1 MWTKASSAI
10 SGDIIIRFGDYSNV
24 CSSSPREQKWIEK
37 YKLDMD
43 GLDEIVLLWDTIR
56 TIEFENEQT

>member
-1 MWTKASSAI
+1 MWSKTSSGT

-43 GLDEIVLLWDTIR
+43 GLDEIVLLWDEVMK
-56 TIEFENEQT
+56 IEWENGQ